1 MTEPSNHERR
11 AQLARGFHSRAIHA
25 GYHPD
30 SHMGSINVP
39 IYASTT
45 FEQDGLAQLR
55 GGFEYG
61 RVANPT
67 VRALEKTLA
76 ALEDAQYARVF
87 SSGMAAVDTL
97 LRIILRPGAHVILG
111 NDAYGGMYRLLHNDY
126 GDWGVEL
133 SIVDTTDVQAVRAAI
148 KDNTKLIW
156 LETPTNPATNI
167 TDIAAVAA
175 VKGNAAVVVDN
186 TFATPYLQNPL
197 ALGADH
203 VLHSTT
209 KYLGGHSDV
218 LGGVVVTND
227 PEMDE
232 RLLYF
237 QGNTGAVAS
246 PFDAYLT
253 ARGIKTLAVR
263 MDRHCQ
269 NAQAVAEFLAA
280 RAEVKQVL
288 YPGLASYPGHELA
301 AKQMRGF
308 GGMMSV
314 RFHKPEH
321 ATQFCLNTRLIAL
334 AESLGGVESLVEHPQ
349 RMTHVSAEG
358 SELVPPADLVRL
370 SIGIEDSED
379 LLEDLRQ
386 ALDALD

>member
-25 GYHPD
+25 GYQPD

-218 LGGVVVTND
+218 LGGAVVTND

-288 YPGLASYPGHELA
+288 YPGLASHPGHELA

-314 RFHKPEH
+314 RFHNPEH
-321 ATQFCLNTRLIAL
+321 AAQFCLNTRLIAL
-334 AESLGGVESLVEHPQ
+334 AESLGGVESLVEHP
-349 RMTHVSAEG
+349 RHMTHVSAEG

>member
-25 GYHPD
+25 GYQPD

-218 LGGVVVTND
+218 LGGAVVTND

-288 YPGLASYPGHELA
+288 YPGLASHPGHELA

-321 ATQFCLNTRLIAL
+321 ATQFCLNTRIIAL

>member
-25 GYHPD
+25 GYQPD

-186 TFATPYLQNPL
+186 TFATPSLQNPL

-218 LGGVVVTND
+218 LGGAVVTND

-288 YPGLASYPGHELA
+288 YPGLASHPGHELA